1 MIPSFRPLGLLP
13 LLMFSTGSFSQLN
26 GIDIRDKME
35 EMEHIW
41 VDNNGANAD
50 GFVGAV
56 SPCTNYVG
64 RNGPNEGEQSSAQW
78 VRTVFHDSVTANLAA
93 GTGGLDASL
102 GFESDRPE
110 NLGLFINDTL
120 RFMSPTVSAYLS
132 MSDNIALGLVASL
145 AECGGTTTGIPL
157 RVGRIDAEEAGP
169 AGVPMPT
176 TDLETTLAQFAAAG
190 FNQSETIA
198 LTACGHSLGRIHY
211 SNFPDIVNASAV
223 STTNVNGGVG
233 FDATPADFDNL
244 VVTEYLGGTGSLG
257 GLLVTAGNA
266 SDRSDFRL
274 YVSDN
279 NVTMQALSVEATFQ
293 AQCNSLFERMINTVP
308 SAVTL
313 SDPITPMT
321 WKGVNLMLDISSTG
335 AVSISGLIRN
345 LYYYVAPPT
354 VVYYDTSTTDNVYS
368 AVQVTAAA
376 SGFGTSIFGYTIYWP
391 FNNTI
396 ASPGTNSL
404 NFEGISYPI
413 NDEIFILPAQSTSSR
428 SNFVLKAAALTSLT
442 ESLGTM
448 TGVLYVPERQQGT
461 VSSKITNTTVEMT
474 AYATAGN
481 YTLFSSGSVAVAN
494 TRSVVAK
501 VLLGDS
507 ASRTV
512 KGDLFQRGF

>member
-1 MIPSFRPLGLLP
+1 MVPSFRPLGLLP

-26 GIDIRDKME
+26 GIDMRDRME

-41 VDNNGANAD
+41 VDNNGANTD

-56 SPCTNYVG
+56 SPCSNYVG
-64 RNGPNEGEQSSAQW
+64 PNGQNRGEQSSAQW
-78 VRTVFHDSVTANLAA
+78 VRFVFHDSVTANLAA
-93 GTGGLDASL
+93 GTGGVDASL

-110 NLGLFINDTL
+110 NLGLFVNDTL
-120 RFMSPTVSAYLS
+120 RFMSPTVSAYTS
-132 MSDNIALGLVASL
+132 MSDNIALGLIASL

-169 AGVPMPT
+169 AGVPEPT
-176 TDLETTLAQFAAAG
+176 TDLKTTLAQFAAAG

-198 LTACGHSLGRIHY
+198 LTACGHSLGRIHF
-211 SNFPDIVNASAV
+211 SNFPDIVDASAV
-223 STTNVNGGVG
+223 TSTNINGGVG
-233 FDATPADFDNL
+233 FDATPAVFDNA
-244 VVTEYLGGTGSLG
+244 VVTDYIGGTGAQG
-257 GLLVTAGNA
+257 GLLVTAGNV

-293 AQCNSLFERMINTVP
+293 SQCNSLFERMINTVP
-308 SAVTL
+308 AAVTL

-321 WKGVNLMLDISSTG
+321 WKAVDIGLDITPTG
-335 AVSISGLIRN
+335 AVSISGYIRN
-345 LYYYVAPPT
+345 LYYATAPPT
-354 VVYYDTSTTDNVYS
+354 VVYYDTSTANGTLS
-368 AVQVTAAA
+368 AVEVTTTAL
-376 SGFGTSIFGYTIYWP
+376 SSGTSIFGYTVYYG

-396 ASPGTNSL
+396 ASPGTTSL
-404 NFEGISYPI
+404 NFEGISYPV
-413 NDEIFILPAQSTSSR
+413 NDEIFILTAQSTSSR
-428 SNFVLKAAALTSLT
+428 SDFVLKAAALTSLT
-442 ESLGTM
+442 SGLGSM

-461 VSSKITNTTVEMT
+461 VVNKIVNTTVPMT

-481 YTLFSSGSVAVAN
+481 YTLFSSGSVAVQN
-494 TRSVVAK
+494 TRSVIAK

-512 KGDLFQRGF
+512 KGDLFAQGA